1 MDIDLRGRAN
11 LARRKA
17 ILLVMLMV
25 LLPWAG
31 FDSTELTSQND
42 ESRSSARTWGAMG
55 SNDTG
60 WIDIVATGADPRNQT
75 FAYGDL
81 VMDFA
86 PGAEISNMTFEVS
99 VDGEVAATT
108 GDRSYTIEAP
118 EGGRVDFTVSR
129 ADADDCSVSGS
140 ATLSTGAVF
149 FADDFESYADDVAL
163 EVDGMFRRP
172 GVVEVTDGRGGH
184 VARWEGQR

>member
-99 VDGEVAATT
+99 VDGSDGYCIFESTK
-108 GDRSYTIEAP
+108 S
-118 EGGRVDFTVSR
+118 TVSCLR
-129 ADADDCSVSGS
+129 GSGIHIMS
-140 ATLSTGAVF
+140 YFFYAVC
-149 FADDFESYADDVAL
+149 
-163 EVDGMFRRP
+163 
-172 GVVEVTDGRGGH
+172 
-184 VARWEGQR
+184 